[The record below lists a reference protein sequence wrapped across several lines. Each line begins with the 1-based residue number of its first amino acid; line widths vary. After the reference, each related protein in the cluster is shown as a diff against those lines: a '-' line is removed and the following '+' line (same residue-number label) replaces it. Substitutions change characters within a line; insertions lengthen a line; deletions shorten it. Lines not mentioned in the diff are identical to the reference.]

1 LPAKNAGKIAATCG
15 TNLATLDQRSAGKE
29 KTRSMSHSTPRP
41 RIARKLLT
49 ASIGVATLSYVASA
63 TSCGSSPDHPTTQD
77 AASEERVV
85 GNLAPLPTDAQ
96 GLPTD
101 AQPPN
106 DALQVQE
113 IVVGNLVGIPI
124 DASADMASDTS
135 SDQAAETATDSAP
148 DDAPQDVRS
157 EFIIGNLAPPPQDH

>member
-1 LPAKNAGKIAATCG
+1 
-15 TNLATLDQRSAGKE
+15 
-29 KTRSMSHSTPRP
+29 MSHSTPRP

-49 ASIGVATLSYVASA
+49 ASIGVATLSYVTSA

-96 GLPTD
+96 PPT
-101 AQPPN
+101 

-124 DASADMASDTS
+124 DASADEASDAS
-135 SDQAAETATDSAP
+135 ADQAAETATDSAP

-157 EFIIGNLAPPPQDH
+157 EFIIGNLASPPQDH